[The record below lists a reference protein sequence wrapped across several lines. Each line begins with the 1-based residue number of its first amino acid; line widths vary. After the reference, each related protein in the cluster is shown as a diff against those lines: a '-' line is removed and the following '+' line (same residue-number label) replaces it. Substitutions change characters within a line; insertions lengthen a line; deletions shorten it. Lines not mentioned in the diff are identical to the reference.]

1 MPRALA
7 LGLLQGPAELLPVS
21 SSGHLALVPRLLGW
35 DYAEL
40 PADARKTFEV
50 ALHAGSAPALALAL
64 RGEIG
69 REPLQQALMF
79 LPPAAIGLA
88 FERPIERRLGG
99 LRSVALAQVIAG
111 TLLIA
116 ADLRP
121 ERRCE
126 PNALDALAVGLA
138 QAAALVPGVS
148 RSGAALTA
156 ARLRGLSRPAS
167 ASLSLRAALPV
178 TVGAGVLKGVR
189 AVRDGVPSE
198 LRKPAAVGAAAACV
212 SALAAL
218 PLARGTRWRGIAL
231 YRIGL
236 GLGALGLCWR
246 GGQTGPRL
254 EPSRR

>member
-1 MPRALA
+1 M
-7 LGLLQGPAELLPVS
+7 S

-35 DYAEL
+35 DYEDL

-69 REPLQQALMF
+69 RAPHLQALTF
-79 LPPAAIGLA
+79 LPPAVIGLA

-99 LRSVALAQVIAG
+99 LRSVAIAQVVAG
-111 TLLIA
+111 AALIA

-121 ERRCE
+121 ERRAAA
-126 PNALDALAVGLA
+126 NALDHLAVGFA

-156 ARLRGLSRPAS
+156 ARLRGLSRPA
-167 ASLSLRAALPV
+167 AAALSLRAALPV
-178 TVGAGVLKGVR
+178 TVGAGLLKGVR
-189 AVRDGVPSE
+189 AARDGVPEE
-198 LRKPAAVGAAAACV
+198 LRGPAAVGAAAACV

-231 YRIGL
+231 YRV
-236 GLGALGLCWR
+236 ALGLVALAR
-246 GGQTGPRL
+246 AHNRA
-254 EPSRR
+254 